1 MTVAWLE
8 SAGEM
13 KLADFGLA
21 RVFGSP
27 EAGRYTDQVRRG
39 RCSLARSSTC
49 MRGLCMLCCC
59 SLGAHVRRPTLFS
72 PPHVGK
78 PAGTLPDG
86 FLTQVF
92 ARWYRPPE
100 LLYGSTA
107 YGPAVDM
114 WAAGCVFAGAPSHPA
129 YPAHMP
135 DLCVLQR
142 ALPEGR
148 SGTPTRWATMRVS
161 PPIVRQTGA
170 ILGGRHGRS
179 GRCSTAQRT
188 RSQGHGAARPWPRP
202 DPHAGCP
209 LGHGAAA
216 LSALARARRAE
227 LLLRRP
233 WLPGASDLDQ
243 LGKIFQALGTPGPGA
258 WPGADAL
265 PHFVAF
271 QPTPAPPLR
280 ASFRQARG
288 AGRPAAETAA
298 RAASRCADAAL
309 PSAGRRPARAC
320 APDLRARPARPAW
333 RCRPSPARAPAPAS
347 LMPALRRRARTRW
360 TCWRGWSHST
370 RRAARAL
377 ATRWRTASSAPR
389 PRQRRRAACRGRPC
403 ARATRSRCPPRRGPA
418 AARPGAAPSCK
429 APRACRRRRQ
439 PPQAAPR
446 GSEASA
452 RAAQGGSALQAAP
465 LAPAPLAPQVS
476 LDSEP
481 AASGGEPRRTGMSA
495 DVKNL
500 ALATGNKR
508 CLP

>member
-1 MTVAWLE
+1 
-8 SAGEM
+8 
-13 KLADFGLA
+13 
-21 RVFGSP
+21 
-27 EAGRYTDQVRRG
+27 
-39 RCSLARSSTC
+39 
-49 MRGLCMLCCC
+49 
-59 SLGAHVRRPTLFS
+59 
-72 PPHVGK
+72 
-78 PAGTLPDG
+78 
-86 FLTQVF
+86 VF

-280 ASFRQARG
+280 ATFRQARG
-288 AGRPAAETAA
+288 LRPACG
-298 RAASRCADAAL
+298 RDRCSCSFPL
-309 PSAGRRPARAC
+309 QMPRCLQPVGGRPARA
-320 APDLRARPARPAW
+320 
-333 RCRPSPARAPAPAS
+333 
-347 LMPALRRRARTRW
+347 RRT
-360 TCWRGWSHST
+360 
-370 RRAARAL
+370 
-377 ATRWRTASSAPR
+377 SA
-389 PRQRRRAACRGRPC
+389 RGRP
-403 ARATRSRCPPRRGPA
+403 
-418 AARPGAAPSCK
+418 
-429 APRACRRRRQ
+429 
-439 PPQAAPR
+439 APR
-446 GSEASA
+446 GAV
-452 RAAQGGSALQAAP
+452 AQAL
-465 LAPAPLAPQVS
+465 LAHQHP
-476 LDSEP
+476 
-481 AASGGEPRRTGMSA
+481 PR
-495 DVKNL
+495 
-500 ALATGNKR
+500 
-508 CLP
+508 